1 MNISNSLNSSS
12 IRYTSNSGQLGGKK
26 VDWSKVPTKDY
37 NSPPPSDIRSMVRNN
52 ARLYANATSDAE
64 RTRLKKEADAL
75 FHKYVSH
82 AAPDRKKLLSSAQL
96 AITTMGGTSKS
107 TQFKPQFTRSKNAID
122 YFIEAQNK
130 NSKKKHLK
138 EVSFEGGSV
147 VKEADGSYTARLG
160 GEDAISITA
169 SGIKFIP
176 SQAELTSQK
185 EIIDYWNQSLGGAI
199 AENQAR
205 GYYNDGG
212 IDVKA

>member
-1 MNISNSLNSSS
+1 MNISNNLVSSS
-12 IRYTSNSGQLGGKK
+12 IRYTSNSGQLGVKN

-52 ARLYANATSDAE
+52 ARLYANATSDEE

-82 AAPDRKKLLSSAQL
+82 AAPDRKKLLSSAKM
-96 AITTMGGTSKS
+96 AIATMGGVEKS
-107 TQFKPQFTRSKNAID
+107 AQFKPEFTRSKNAID

-130 NSKKKHLK
+130 NNKKKHLK

-147 VKEADGSYTARLG
+147 AKEADGSYTAKLG
-160 GEDAISITA
+160 GEAAISITG
-169 SGIKFIP
+169 SSIKFIP

-185 EIIDYWNQSLGGAI
+185 EIVDFWNQSLGGAI

-205 GYYNDGG
+205 GNYSNGG